1 MAQTW
6 TRIFEGKSMTVTVKF
21 FASLREQMGC
31 DGATVEIGE
40 VATAADIWL
49 AASGGKAMPPNILV
63 AINMEYCD
71 SNSEVS
77 SGDEVA
83 FFPPVT
89 GG

>member
-1 MAQTW
+1 
-6 TRIFEGKSMTVTVKF
+6 MTVSVKF

-40 VATAADIWL
+40 VATVADVWL
-49 AASGGKAMPPNILV
+49 QASGGKAMPVNILV
-63 AINMEYCD
+63 SINQNYCGTND
-71 SNSEVS
+71 KVS